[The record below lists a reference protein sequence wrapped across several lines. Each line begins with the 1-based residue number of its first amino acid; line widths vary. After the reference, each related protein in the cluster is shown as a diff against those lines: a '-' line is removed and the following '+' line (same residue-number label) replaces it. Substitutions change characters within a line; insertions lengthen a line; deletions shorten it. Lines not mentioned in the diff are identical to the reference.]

1 MFTKPQCMLGL
12 MLDVGDGRR
21 EEALPQKLQVGVGQW
36 AWEGRG
42 VKGACESRP
51 WVSLDQLGTGT
62 SDPSPMLLDEI
73 SQCFQIMRSLVGCI
87 SGKAGGLEGRKWCLA

>member
-42 VKGACESRP
+42 VKGGVSQGPGFP
-51 WVSLDQLGTGT
+51 WT
-62 SDPSPMLLDEI
+62 SWEQEP
-73 SQCFQIMRSLVGCI
+73 QILPLCSWMRSASV
-87 SGKAGGLEGRKWCLA
+87 SRT